1 MNFKG
6 RLTPAPPAGLLA
18 GAAALLMLLLL
29 APAASAQAKLG
40 EAAARQLRAQAE
52 ECNRAFVE
60 GDFGRLADYTYP
72 KLVTLLGGREKMVDY
87 LRKSVA
93 EMKADGFEPLSY
105 APSEPT
111 QVLRAG
117 RETYAVVPA
126 TLRMRAPD
134 GVLVS
139 ESFMIAVSADG
150 GKTWKFLSGGS
161 ATPAQLRALLP
172 RVAGRLRPPAPAPVR
187 REPAP

>member
-6 RLTPAPPAGLLA
+6 RLKPPAPAGLL
-18 GAAALLMLLLL
+18 GLAAAVLLLL
-29 APAASAQAKLG
+29 AASASAQVKLG
-40 EAAARQLRAQAE
+40 EAAARQLRTQAE
-52 ECNRAFVE
+52 ECNRAFIE
-60 GDFGRLADYTYP
+60 GDFGRLADLTHP
-72 KLVTLLGGREKMVDY
+72 KLVTLLGGREKLVEY

-111 QVLRAG
+111 HVVRAG

-126 TLRMRAPD
+126 TLRARTEE

-150 GKTWKFLSGGS
+150 GKNWKFVSGSS
-161 ATPAQLRALLP
+161 ATPGQLRTLFP
-172 RVAGRLRPPAPAPVR
+172 GVARRLRLPALAPVR
-187 REPAP
+187 MEPAP